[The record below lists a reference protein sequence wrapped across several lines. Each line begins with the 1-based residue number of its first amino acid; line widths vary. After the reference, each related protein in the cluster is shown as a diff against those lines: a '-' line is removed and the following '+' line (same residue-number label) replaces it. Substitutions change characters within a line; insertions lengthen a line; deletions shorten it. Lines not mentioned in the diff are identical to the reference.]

1 MNPVVLDKILRYLG
15 GNRSSNKENKV
26 GYIDNNFRK
35 NQDYIP
41 GFPPSKIK
49 QIQMFPDNEKLDREK
64 FFVLNGDAS
73 NLRPTANIQ
82 DSTGN
87 MINQWTVDG
96 NKIRLTLFNGITLL
110 KKWEE
115 NEIISRTTGFE
126 ELEQRG
132 SWVDPKTDFL
142 NVIWG
147 MYIQRKEGT
156 KNGFSFFSRSLR
168 HNKDIH
174 DGMGGTAYKGNLNIE
189 GSLSVKKEIW
199 HIGGYQFSKKYQ
211 ATKDSI
217 FDKRIGYAVGLY
229 NFVYDDQ
236 RRGVCVMQFLDELCD
251 GSWELKYL
259 RCDKED
265 MGWGKLGE
273 GGGEKFGGK
282 YDQLISWGSPKVT
295 FRWDN
300 SVTWFDSPFAYE
312 FDVTNEMISTAKN
325 APLIEPR

>member
-1 MNPVVLDKILRYLG
+1 
-15 GNRSSNKENKV
+15 
-26 GYIDNNFRK
+26 
-35 NQDYIP
+35 
-41 GFPPSKIK
+41 
-49 QIQMFPDNEKLDREK
+49 MFPDNEKLDREK

-73 NLRPTANIQ
+73 NLRPTANIH

-174 DGMGGTAYKGNLNIE
+174 DGMGGTAYKGNLDIE

-236 RRGVCVMQFLDELCD
+236 RRGVCVMQFLDE
-251 GSWELKYL
+251 
-259 RCDKED
+259 
-265 MGWGKLGE
+265 
-273 GGGEKFGGK
+273 
-282 YDQLISWGSPKVT
+282 IV
-295 FRWDN
+295 
-300 SVTWFDSPFAYE
+300 
-312 FDVTNEMISTAKN
+312 
-325 APLIEPR
+325 